1 MNASE
6 QTLQQVKRALRK
18 AASKFDN
25 DEENM
30 PLTDIYLQVKQES
43 GELLVFNDSD
53 EELTRC
59 VIEEWLGNQSEH
71 FYTDIQPALT
81 EAIRQEQELLDHLP
95 ILRPY
100 SFVLTDE
107 DRETVAELHLV
118 DDNLMLVNGNL
129 MEGLSGDLDAFFEQ
143 LMSKD

>member
-1 MNASE
+1 MKASD

-30 PLTDIYLQVKQES
+30 PLTDVYLQVKQES
-43 GELLVFNDSD
+43 GELLVFNDND

-59 VIEEWLGNQSEH
+59 VVEEWLGNQSED
-71 FYTDIQPALT
+71 FYTAIQPVLV
-81 EAIRQEQELLDHLP
+81 EAIRQEQEVLDRLP
-95 ILRPY
+95 VLKPY
-100 SFVLTDE
+100 SFVLIDE

-118 DDNLMLVNGNL
+118 DDDLMLVSGNL
-129 MEGLSGDLDAFFEQ
+129 MEGLDGDLNAFLDQ